1 MNTYTITLTAGEAL
15 FLWCLRNGKTIA
27 QLARAIGQPRQRT
40 SDILRGYAIP
50 TDVCKAA
57 IDRETKE
64 YVRASFWSDYARD
77 SIKTLAT
84 PGEHLITLV
93 RRKGITI
100 AEFCKRSDTDTTRIS
115 RIIHG
120 GIPTPTKREQ
130 AAIAKQFKEL
140 RGKWNAPK

>member
-50 TDVCKAA
+50 TDMCKAL
-57 IDRETKE
+57 IMNSTKAFVDAQMCYCE
-64 YVRASFWSDYARD
+64 ECGV
-77 SIKTLAT
+77 LVT
-84 PGEHLITLV
+84 PGEHLITLI

-100 AEFCKRSDTDTTRIS
+100 AEFCERSQTNTTRIS

-140 RGKWNAPK
+140 RGKWK